1 MRPPSRRDIV
11 VIKDSLGH
19 TLFFLVIVCTLFERL
34 IVDVL
39 SFLFAAD
46 RITILLNLLLR
57 QEVHAFS
64 CF

>member
-46 RITILLNLLLR
+46 RITILLNLLL
-57 QEVHAFS
+57 
-64 CF
+64 